1 MRAFRPGSPR
11 ATATAGFPDVEQLL
25 ADFVTGL
32 TELLGD
38 ELVGIYLHGSLALGA
53 FNPEPSDV
61 DFLVATEPE
70 LSAEQ
75 VEALAALHLRLGER
89 LDGSYL
95 PLDVFR
101 RFDPNRVLHPHIE
114 ARGGRLQLD
123 HHGGETVIYRYVL
136 RKCGVVLLGPP
147 PQSLI
152 DPVDADQLRSAV
164 RDLVVDW
171 SVDDEAQF
179 AEAGFRRYM
188 VQTMCRVRYTLACG
202 DVASKPEAV
211 DWGLRQLEP
220 AWRDL
225 IHRVARGE
233 ECRYEETVAFVRA
246 TLASASC

>member
-1 MRAFRPGSPR
+1 
-11 ATATAGFPDVEQLL
+11 VHLC
-25 ADFVTGL
+25 
-32 TELLGD
+32 LG
-38 ELVGIYLHGSLALGA
+38 
-53 FNPEPSDV
+53 
-61 DFLVATEPE
+61 
-70 LSAEQ
+70 Q
-75 VEALAALHLRLGER
+75 R

-101 RFDPNRVLHPHIE
+101 RSDPNRVMHPHIE
-114 ARGGRLQLD
+114 ARGCRLLLD

-136 RKCGVVLLGPP
+136 WNCGVVLFGPP

-152 DPVDADQLRSAV
+152 DPVDADQLRTAV
-164 RDLVVDW
+164 RDLVADW
-171 SVDDEAQF
+171 SVGDEPRF

-202 DVASKPEAV
+202 DVASKPAAV
-211 DWGLRQLEP
+211 DWGLRQVEP

-225 IHRVARGE
+225 ICRVARGD

>member
-1 MRAFRPGSPR
+1 MRAFRRGSPR
-11 ATATAGFPDVEQLL
+11 AIAPAGFPDVEQLL
-25 ADFVTGL
+25 AGFVTGL

-38 ELVGIYLHGSLALGA
+38 ELAGSYLHGSLALGA
-53 FNPEPSDV
+53 FNPEQSDV
-61 DFLVATEPE
+61 DFLVATGGD

-101 RFDPNRVLHPHIE
+101 RFDPNRVMHPQIE
-114 ARGGRLQLD
+114 ARGGRLLLD

-136 RKCGVVLLGPP
+136 RKCGVGLSGPT

-152 DPVDADQLRSAV
+152 DPVDADQLRGAV
-164 RDLVVDW
+164 RDLVAGW
-171 SVDDEAQF
+171 SVDDEPQF
-179 AEAGFRRYM
+179 AEAGFRRYT

-211 DWGLRQLEP
+211 AWGLEEVEP
-220 AWRDL
+220 VWRDL
-225 IHRVARGE
+225 IRRVVRGE
-233 ECRYEETVAFVRA
+233 ECG
-246 TLASASC
+246 